1 MATDCATS
9 LLTDAK
15 PRAAFRRRLLA
26 WFGKHARDLPWRRT
40 RDPYRVWLS
49 EVMLQQTTVA
59 MILPR
64 FERFVAAFPT
74 VYDLAVADE
83 QRVLREWEG
92 LGYYRR
98 ARGLHA
104 AARQIVAEHGGE
116 LPRDVATLMTLPG
129 VGRYTAGAVASF
141 AYDVPAP
148 IVETNTQRVLA
159 RLTAF
164 KQPLAAGASQR
175 FLWQTAEALLPNKG
189 AGRFNLALMELGA
202 VVCKPADPECE
213 ACPVSM
219 HCAAFAAGL
228 QDKIPKLA
236 AKPKITAVR
245 EAAVVVRK
253 NGRVLLRQRP
263 KGERWEGMWDF
274 PRFELASE
282 GPLFVRE
289 ELVAK
294 VREQTGVAIEPGG
307 LLHTLKH
314 SVTRYRITLDC
325 YAASAVGGRVCSTA
339 NRPVRWTPSA
349 EVAALPL
356 SVTARK
362 IAALI

>member
-1 MATDCATS
+1 M
-9 LLTDAK
+9 
-15 PRAAFRRRLLA
+15 
-26 WFGKHARDLPWRRT
+26 
-40 RDPYRVWLS
+40 RDPYCIWLS

-64 FERFVAAFPT
+64 FERFVATFPT
-74 VYDLAVADE
+74 VEALAAADE
-83 QRVLREWEG
+83 QQVLREWEG

-104 AARQIVAEHGGE
+104 AAKQIVAEHGGK

-129 VGRYTAGAVASF
+129 IGRYTAGAVASF
-141 AYDVPAP
+141 AFDVPAP
-148 IVETNTQRVLA
+148 IVETNTQRVLS
-159 RLTAF
+159 RLTAYD
-164 KQPLAAGASQR
+164 QPIAAGASQR
-175 FLWQTAEALLPNKG
+175 FIWRAAECLLPTKG

-202 VVCKPADPECE
+202 VVCKPADPRCDE
-213 ACPVSM
+213 CPVSM
-219 HCAAFAAGL
+219 HCAAFAQGL
-228 QDKIPKLA
+228 QNKIPKLVS
-236 AKPKITAVR
+236 KPKITAVR

-253 NGRVLLRQRP
+253 NGRILLRQRP

-282 GPLFVRE
+282 EPLPMRQ

-294 VREQTGVAIEPGG
+294 VRQQTGVAVEPGS

-325 YAASAVGGRVCSTA
+325 YAASAVGGRVNSTA
-339 NRPVRWTPSA
+339 DRPVRWTP
-349 EVAALPL
+349 VASVADLPL

-362 IAALI
+362 IAGLVAKGEPAA

>member
-1 MATDCATS
+1 MAADCS
-9 LLTDAK
+9 SELLTGAK
-15 PRAAFRRRLLA
+15 PRAAFRRRLLG
-26 WFGKHARDLPWRRT
+26 WFGKHARDLPWRNT
-40 RDPYRVWLS
+40 RDPYRIWLS

-59 MILPR
+59 MIVPR
-64 FERFVAAFPT
+64 FEQFVAAFPT
-74 VYDLAVADE
+74 VQALAAADE

-104 AARQIVAEHGGE
+104 AAKRIVADHGGA

-141 AYDVPAP
+141 AYDVRAP

-159 RLTAF
+159 RLAAF
-164 KQPLAAGASQR
+164 NQPLAAGASQR
-175 FLWQTAEALLPNKG
+175 FLWQTAESLLPAKG

-202 VVCKPADPECE
+202 IVCKPAEPRCD

-219 HCAAFAAGL
+219 HCAAFAQGL
-228 QDKIPKLA
+228 QNEIPKLA
-236 AKPKITAVR
+236 AKPKVTAVR

-274 PRFELASE
+274 PRFELESE
-282 GPLFVRE
+282 GPLFVRK

-307 LLHTLKH
+307 LLRTLKH

-325 YAASAVGGRVCSTA
+325 YAASAVGGRVVSTA
-339 NRPVRWTPSA
+339 ERPVRWTRVA
-349 EVAALPL
+349 EVAAVPL